1 MAVTLTQSNLQT
13 DVYTYTWTRDEGDSP
28 YAGIKDRRQVD
39 KDEGY
44 EVLYFLEKLMN
55 KHGKEKLVE
64 LHAAE
69 NALHSEDLSKVTDRA
84 ELTEQVEEILGW

>member
-69 NALHSEDLSKVTDRA
+69 NALHSEDLSKVTDRT